1 MGASGPGMLG
11 ITFRQLQVFV
21 EAVDVGS
28 FRACAERLGVT
39 QVSISDHIRSLERQ
53 VGRPLFERRRGATA
67 HLTEDGRVAYRH
79 AVALLTEID
88 SFVDAFSSADEE
100 RPGRPSGPR
109 RRLIIAAPNYVSF
122 RLAQV
127 FAEFGSLHPQWQVEI
142 EPTDQESA
150 TETIARGKA
159 DLGFILAQEGAAAP
173 GSALIW
179 RERLGLYAGRDHP
192 LAGRRRVS
200 PAELSTHP
208 FIYLPKKY
216 PLREVIEAAL
226 AKSGIAGNPIA
237 LQTDNP
243 VLARRTLMQGK
254 AIGCLF
260 AHTVSADVENGDL
273 IELPVAS
280 EALAVEVRL
289 VTSQGTL
296 ARRAARA
303 LIELAERSPV

>member
-1 MGASGPGMLG
+1 MLG

-39 QVSISDHIRSLERQ
+39 QVSVSDHIRSLERQ
-53 VGRPLFERRRGATA
+53 IGRSLFERRRGATA
-67 HLTEDGRVAYRH
+67 SLTEDGRQAYRH
-79 AVALLTEID
+79 AVALLAEID
-88 SFVDAFSSADEE
+88 SFVAAFSSSHEQ
-100 RPGRPSGPR
+100 RPR

-127 FAEFGSLHPQWQVEI
+127 FAEFGSRHSQWQVEI

-150 TETIARGKA
+150 TEAISRGKA
-159 DLGFILAQEGAAAP
+159 DLGFVLALEGSAPP
-173 GSALIW
+173 GSALVW

-200 PAELSTHP
+200 PAELSSYP

-216 PLREVIEAAL
+216 PLRGLIEALL

-260 AHTVSADVENGDL
+260 AHTVRADVEQGDL
-273 IELPVAS
+273 IELPLAGD
-280 EALAVEVRL
+280 ALAAEVRL

-296 ARRAARA
+296 ARRAARD
-303 LIELAERSPV
+303 LTELAERSRNANFELD

>member
-1 MGASGPGMLG
+1 MLG

-39 QVSISDHIRSLERQ
+39 QVSVSEHIRSLERQ
-53 VGRPLFERRRGATA
+53 IGRPLFDRRRGTTA
-67 HLTEDGRVAYRH
+67 SLTEQGRQAYGH
-79 AVALLTEID
+79 AVALLAQID
-88 SFVDAFSSADEE
+88 SFVDAFATAREQ
-100 RPGRPSGPR
+100 RPR

-127 FAEFGSLHPQWQVEI
+127 FAEFGSRHPQWQVEI

-159 DLGFILAQEGAAAP
+159 DMGFILALEGAAP
-173 GSALIW
+173 PTSALIW
-179 RERLGLYAGRDHP
+179 RERLGLYAGREHV

-200 PAELSTHP
+200 AAELSAFP

-216 PLREVIEAAL
+216 PLRGVIEAVL
-226 AKSGIAGNPIA
+226 EKSGIAGNPIA

-260 AHTVSADVENGDL
+260 AHTVGADVGKGDL
-273 IELPVAS
+273 IELPLPRA
-280 EALAVEVRL
+280 ALTVEVRL

-296 ARRAARA
+296 ARRASRA
-303 LIELAERSPV
+303 LIELAERSRNANFNLD

>member
-1 MGASGPGMLG
+1 MLG

-53 VGRPLFERRRGATA
+53 VGRSLFERRRGATA
-67 HLTEDGRVAYRH
+67 NLTEDGRVAYRH
-79 AVALLTEID
+79 AVALLAEID
-88 SFVDAFSSADEE
+88 RFVDAFSSAHEE
-100 RPGRPSGPR
+100 RPR

-127 FAEFGSLHPQWQVEI
+127 FAEFGSRHAQWQVEI

-150 TETIARGKA
+150 METIARGKA
-159 DLGFILAQEGAAAP
+159 DLGFILAPEGAAPP
-173 GSALIW
+173 GSVLIW

-200 PAELSTHP
+200 PAEVSTHP

-260 AHTVSADVENGDL
+260 AHTVSADVEKGDL

-303 LIELAERSPV
+303 LIDLAELSPL

>member
-1 MGASGPGMLG
+1 VLG

-21 EAVDVGS
+21 DAVDVGS

-39 QVSISDHIRSLERQ
+39 QVSVSDHIRSLERQ
-53 VGRPLFERRRGATA
+53 IGRPLFERRRGSTA
-67 HLTEDGRVAYRH
+67 RLTEDGQEAYRH
-79 AVALLTEID
+79 AVALLAEID
-88 SFVDAFSSADEE
+88 SFVDAFSSDHRE
-100 RPGRPSGPR
+100 RPR

-127 FAEFGSLHPQWQVEI
+127 FAEFGLQHAQWQVEI

-159 DLGFILAQEGAAAP
+159 DLGFILAEEGAAAS

-192 LAGRRRVS
+192 LAGRRRVTPS
-200 PAELSTHP
+200 ELSSYP

-216 PLREVIEAAL
+216 PLRGVIEAVL
-226 AKSGIAGNPIA
+226 AKSGISGNPIA

-243 VLARRTLMQGK
+243 VLARRTLMQGN

-260 AHTVSADVENGDL
+260 AHTVRADVEKREL
-273 IELPVAS
+273 VELPVAKQ
-280 EALAVEVRL
+280 ALTVEVRL
-289 VTSQGTL
+289 VAAQGAL
-296 ARRAARA
+296 ARRAARD
-303 LIELAERSPV
+303 LIELVEGSRNDDFELD

>member
-1 MGASGPGMLG
+1 MLG

-67 HLTEDGRVAYRH
+67 NLTDEGRVAYRH
-79 AVALLTEID
+79 AVALLAEVD
-88 SFVDAFSSADEE
+88 RFVDAFSTE
-100 RPGRPSGPR
+100 REVRPR

-127 FAEFGSLHPQWQVEI
+127 FAEFGSRHPQWQVEI

-150 TETIARGKA
+150 AETIARGKA
-159 DLGFILAQEGAAAP
+159 DLGFILAPVGVAPP
-173 GSALIW
+173 GSELIW
-179 RERLGLYAGRDHP
+179 QERLGLYAGRDHP

-216 PLREVIEAAL
+216 PLRGVIEAAL
-226 AKSGIAGNPIA
+226 AKSSIAGNPIA

-260 AHTVSADVENGDL
+260 AHTVSADVEKGDL

-280 EALAVEVRL
+280 EALAVEVRM

-303 LIELAERSPV
+303 LIELAERLPL

>member
-1 MGASGPGMLG
+1 VLG

-39 QVSISDHIRSLERQ
+39 QVSVSEHIRSLERQ
-53 VGRPLFERRRGATA
+53 IGRPLFERRRGTTA
-67 HLTEDGRVAYRH
+67 SLTEDGRKAYRH
-79 AVALLTEID
+79 AVGLLGQID
-88 SFVDAFSSADEE
+88 RFVSDCCATPEQ
-100 RPGRPSGPR
+100 RPR

-127 FAEFGSLHPQWQVEI
+127 LAEFGLAHPQWQVEI
-142 EPTDQESA
+142 EPTDRESA
-150 TETIARGKA
+150 TETIAQGKA
-159 DLGFILAQEGAAAP
+159 DLGFILTMEESAPP

-192 LAGRRRVS
+192 LAGRKRVS
-200 PAELSTHP
+200 PAELSAHP

-216 PLREVIEAAL
+216 PLRGVIEGVL

-243 VLARRTLMQGK
+243 VLARRTLMQGN

-260 AHTVSADVENGDL
+260 AHTVRADVESGDL
-273 IELPVAS
+273 IELPLAA
-280 EALAVEVRL
+280 EALVVEVRL
-289 VTSQGTL
+289 VGSKGTL
-296 ARRAARA
+296 AQSAARA
-303 LIELAERSPV
+303 LIDLAARSRAHGLDLG

>member
-1 MGASGPGMLG
+1 
-11 ITFRQLQVFV
+11 LQVFV

-39 QVSISDHIRSLERQ
+39 QVSVSDHIRSLERQ
-53 VGRPLFERRRGATA
+53 IGRSLFDRRRGSTA
-67 HLTEDGRVAYRH
+67 SLTQDGRQAYRH
-79 AVALLTEID
+79 AVTLLAEIE
-88 SFVDAFSSADEE
+88 SFVDAFSSAHDE
-100 RPGRPSGPR
+100 RPR

-127 FAEFGSLHPQWQVEI
+127 FAEFGSRHAQWQVEI
-142 EPTDQESA
+142 EPTDHESA

-159 DLGFILAQEGAAAP
+159 DIGFVLALEGAAPP
-173 GSALIW
+173 GSTLIW
-179 RERLGLYAGRDHP
+179 RERLGLYAGREHP

-200 PAELSTHP
+200 PAELSTWP

-216 PLREVIEAAL
+216 PLRGVIEAVL
-226 AKSGIAGNPIA
+226 EKSGIAGNPIA
-237 LQTDNP
+237 VQTDNP

-260 AHTVSADVENGDL
+260 AHTVRADVEKGDL
-273 IELPVAS
+273 IELTLAK

-289 VTSQGTL
+289 VSSQGTL
-296 ARRAARA
+296 ARRASRA
-303 LIELAERSPV
+303 LIELAESSRNTNFNLD

>member
-1 MGASGPGMLG
+1 MLG

-39 QVSISDHIRSLERQ
+39 QVSVSEHIRSLERQ
-53 VGRPLFERRRGATA
+53 IGRPLFDRRRGTTA
-67 HLTEDGRVAYRH
+67 SLTEQGRQAYGH
-79 AVALLTEID
+79 AVALLAQID
-88 SFVDAFSSADEE
+88 SFVDTFATAREQ
-100 RPGRPSGPR
+100 RPR

-127 FAEFGSLHPQWQVEI
+127 FAEFGSRHPQWQVEI

-159 DLGFILAQEGAAAP
+159 DMGFILALEGAAP
-173 GSALIW
+173 PTSALIW
-179 RERLGLYAGRDHP
+179 RERLGLYAGREHV

-200 PAELSTHP
+200 AAELSAFP

-216 PLREVIEAAL
+216 PLRGVIEAVL
-226 AKSGIAGNPIA
+226 EKSGIAGNPIA

-260 AHTVSADVENGDL
+260 AHTVGADVEKGDL
-273 IELPVAS
+273 IELPLPRA
-280 EALAVEVRL
+280 ALTVEVRL

-296 ARRAARA
+296 ARRASRA
-303 LIELAERSPV
+303 LIELAERSRNANFNLD

>member
-1 MGASGPGMLG
+1 VLG

-67 HLTEDGRVAYRH
+67 SLTEDGRVAYRH
-79 AVALLTEID
+79 AVALLAEID
-88 SFVDAFSSADEE
+88 SFVEVFSSTHEE
-100 RPGRPSGPR
+100 RPR

-127 FAEFGSLHPQWQVEI
+127 FAEFGSRHPQWQVEI
-142 EPTDQESA
+142 EPTDDEPA

-159 DLGFILAQEGAAAP
+159 DLGFILALEGAGPA

-192 LAGRRRVS
+192 LARRRRVS

-216 PLREVIEAAL
+216 PLRDVIEAFL
-226 AKSGIAGNPIA
+226 AKSGIVGNPIA
-237 LQTDNP
+237 LQTDSP
-243 VLARRTLMQGK
+243 VLARRTMMQGK

-260 AHTVSADVENGDL
+260 ASTVKEDVDRGDL
-273 IELPVAS
+273 VELPLS
-280 EALAVEVRL
+280 KEALAVEVRL
-289 VTSQGTL
+289 VASQGTL
-296 ARRAARA
+296 ARRAAQA
-303 LIELAERSPV
+303 LIELAEPSCGANFDLG

>member
-1 MGASGPGMLG
+1 MGATGLGMLG

-67 HLTEDGRVAYRH
+67 NLTEDGRVAYRH
-79 AVALLTEID
+79 AVALLAEID
-88 SFVDAFSSADEE
+88 SFVDAFSAAHEA
-100 RPGRPSGPR
+100 RPR

-127 FAEFGSLHPQWQVEI
+127 FAEFGSRHPQWQVEI

-150 TETIARGKA
+150 METIARGKA
-159 DLGFILAQEGAAAP
+159 DLGFILSQEGAAPPDA
-173 GSALIW
+173 ALIW

-200 PAELSTHP
+200 AAELSTHP

-226 AKSGIAGNPIA
+226 AKTGIAGNPIA

-260 AHTVSADVENGDL
+260 AHTVSADVEKGDL
-273 IELPVAS
+273 IELPVAN

-303 LIELAERSPV
+303 LIELAERSRGSL

>member
-1 MGASGPGMLG
+1 MLG

-53 VGRPLFERRRGATA
+53 IGRPLFERRRGATA
-67 HLTEDGRVAYRH
+67 NLTEEGRVAYRH
-79 AVALLTEID
+79 AVALLAEID
-88 SFVDAFSSADEE
+88 SFVDSFSSAHEPQ
-100 RPGRPSGPR
+100 RSSGPR

-127 FAEFGSLHPQWQVEI
+127 FAEFGSRHPQWQVEI

-159 DLGFILAQEGAAAP
+159 DLGFILAQEGAAPP

-260 AHTVSADVENGDL
+260 AHTVSADVEKGDL
-273 IELPVAS
+273 IELPVAG

-303 LIELAERSPV
+303 LIELAEGSPT

>member
-1 MGASGPGMLG
+1 MCKRRGMLG

-67 HLTEDGRVAYRH
+67 SLTEDGRVAYRH
-79 AVALLTEID
+79 AVALLSEID
-88 SFVDAFSSADEE
+88 SFVDAFSCADEE
-100 RPGRPSGPR
+100 RRALRPSGPR

-127 FAEFGSLHPQWQVEI
+127 FAEFGSRHPQWQVEI

-150 TETIARGKA
+150 TATIARGKA
-159 DLGFILAQEGAAAP
+159 DLGFILAQEGAAPP

-179 RERLGLYAGRDHP
+179 RERLGLYAGREHP

-200 PAELSTHP
+200 PAELSAHP

-226 AKSGIAGNPIA
+226 AKSGICGNPIA

-254 AIGCLF
+254 ALGCLF
-260 AHTVSADVENGDL
+260 AHTVSADVDKGDL
-273 IELPVAS
+273 IELPVAG

-303 LIELAERSPV
+303 LIELAERSPL

>member
-1 MGASGPGMLG
+1 MLG

-39 QVSISDHIRSLERQ
+39 QVSISEHIRSLERQ
-53 VGRPLFERRRGATA
+53 IGVPLFERRRGTTA
-67 HLTEDGRVAYRH
+67 SLTEQGRQAYAH
-79 AVALLTEID
+79 AVALLAQID
-88 SFVDAFSSADEE
+88 SFVDAFSSAHEQ
-100 RPGRPSGPR
+100 RPR

-127 FAEFGSLHPQWQVEI
+127 FAEFGAKYPQWQVEI
-142 EPTDQESA
+142 DPTDNESA
-150 TETIARGKA
+150 TETIERGKA
-159 DLGFILAQEGAAAP
+159 DMGFILALEGAAPP

-179 RERLGLYAGRDHP
+179 RERLGLYAGRQHV
-192 LAGRRRVS
+192 LAGRRRV
-200 PAELSTHP
+200 PPTELSTLP

-216 PLREVIEAAL
+216 PLRGVIEAAL
-226 AKSGIAGNPIA
+226 EKTGISGNPIA

-260 AHTVSADVENGDL
+260 AHTVRPDVDKGDL
-273 IELPVAS
+273 VELPLPK
-280 EALAVEVRL
+280 EALTVEVRL

-296 ARRAARA
+296 ARRASRA
-303 LIELAERSPV
+303 LIDLAERSRNANFNLD

>member
-1 MGASGPGMLG
+1 MLG

-28 FRACAERLGVT
+28 FRACAERLGIT

-67 HLTEDGRVAYRH
+67 SLTDDGRVAYRH
-79 AVALLTEID
+79 AVALLAEID
-88 SFVDAFSSADEE
+88 SFVDAFSSAHEQ
-100 RPGRPSGPR
+100 RPR

-127 FAEFGSLHPQWQVEI
+127 FAEFGSSHAQWQVEI

-150 TETIARGKA
+150 SEAIARGKA
-159 DLGFILAQEGAAAP
+159 DLGFVLTLEEAAP
-173 GSALIW
+173 PGSVLVW

-192 LAGRRRVS
+192 LASRRRVS
-200 PAELSTHP
+200 PAELSMYP

-216 PLREVIEAAL
+216 PLRGVVEALL
-226 AKSGIAGNPIA
+226 AKSGISGNPIA

-260 AHTVSADVENGDL
+260 AHTVRADVEQGDL
-273 IELPVAS
+273 VELPLPRN
-280 EALAVEVRL
+280 ALAAEVRL
-289 VTSQGTL
+289 LTSQGTL
-296 ARRAARA
+296 ARRAART
-303 LIELAERSPV
+303 LIELAERSRNANFELD

>member
-1 MGASGPGMLG
+1 MLG

-28 FRACAERLGVT
+28 FRACAERLGIT

-53 VGRPLFERRRGATA
+53 VGRSLFERRRGATA
-67 HLTEDGRVAYRH
+67 NLTEDGRVAYRH
-79 AVALLTEID
+79 AVALLAEID
-88 SFVDAFSSADEE
+88 SFVDAFSSAHEE
-100 RPGRPSGPR
+100 RPR

-127 FAEFGSLHPQWQVEI
+127 FAEFGSRHPQWQVEI
-142 EPTDQESA
+142 EPSDQESA

-159 DLGFILAQEGAAAP
+159 DLGFILAPAGAAAP

-192 LAGRRRVS
+192 LGGRRRLS
-200 PAELSTHP
+200 PAELSTYP

-216 PLREVIEAAL
+216 PLRAVIEAAL

-260 AHTVSADVENGDL
+260 AHTVSADVEKGDL
-273 IELPVAS
+273 IELPVTS

-303 LIELAERSPV
+303 LIELAERSPL

>member
-1 MGASGPGMLG
+1 MLG

-67 HLTEDGRVAYRH
+67 SLTEDGRLAYRH
-79 AVALLTEID
+79 AVALLAEID
-88 SFVDAFSSADEE
+88 SFVDTFSSAQEE
-100 RPGRPSGPR
+100 RPR

-127 FAEFGSLHPQWQVEI
+127 FAEFGSRHPQWQVEI
-142 EPTDQESA
+142 EPTDQEPA

-159 DLGFILAQEGAAAP
+159 DVGFILAREGATPA

-200 PAELSTHP
+200 AAELSSHP

-260 AHTVSADVENGDL
+260 AHTVSADVEKGDL
-273 IELPVAS
+273 IELPVAG

-303 LIELAERSPV
+303 LIELAERSPL

>member
-1 MGASGPGMLG
+1 MLG

-21 EAVDVGS
+21 EAVDIGS

-67 HLTEDGRVAYRH
+67 NLTEDGRVAYRH
-79 AVALLTEID
+79 AVSLLAEID
-88 SFVDAFSSADEE
+88 SFLDAFSTARE
-100 RPGRPSGPR
+100 GRAR
-109 RRLIIAAPNYVSF
+109 RRIIIAAPNYVSF

-127 FAEFGSLHPQWQVEI
+127 FAEFGSRHPQWQVEI

-159 DLGFILAQEGAAAP
+159 DLGFILAPVGAALP

-226 AKSGIAGNPIA
+226 AKSGVAGNPIA

-243 VLARRTLMQGK
+243 VLARRTLMQGR

-260 AHTVSADVENGDL
+260 AHTVSADVVKGDL
-273 IELPVAS
+273 IELPVTS

-303 LIELAERSPV
+303 LIELAERSPP

>member
-1 MGASGPGMLG
+1 MLG

-53 VGRPLFERRRGATA
+53 IGRSLFDRRRGATA
-67 HLTEDGRVAYRH
+67 NLTEDGRVAYRH
-79 AVALLTEID
+79 AVALLAEID
-88 SFVDAFSSADEE
+88 SFVDAFSSAHEDE
-100 RPGRPSGPR
+100 RPR

-127 FAEFGSLHPQWQVEI
+127 FAEFGSRHPQWQVEI

-159 DLGFILAQEGAAAP
+159 DLGFILAQEGAAPP
-173 GSALIW
+173 GSVLIW
-179 RERLGLYAGRDHP
+179 RERLGLYAGREHP

-216 PLREVIEAAL
+216 PLRVVIEAAL

-260 AHTVSADVENGDL
+260 AHTVSADVEKGDL
-273 IELPVAS
+273 VELPVAS

-289 VTSQGTL
+289 VTSRGTL

-303 LIELAERSPV
+303 LIELAERSPL